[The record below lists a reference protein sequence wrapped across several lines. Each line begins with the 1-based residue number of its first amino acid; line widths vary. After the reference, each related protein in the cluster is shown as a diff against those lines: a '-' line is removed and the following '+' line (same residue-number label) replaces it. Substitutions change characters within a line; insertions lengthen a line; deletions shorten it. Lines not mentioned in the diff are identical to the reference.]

1 MAAAYEFAFFGQEV
15 GCACRNRKC
24 VIAEERAGEADSVI
38 IPSVAA
44 RAELDPSEILSAV
57 CVQLHVAGHR
67 VVEAGSEIT
76 GPSGGTQSF

>member
-57 CVQLHVAGHR
+57 CVQHAVFLMSLCHGRRAD
-67 VVEAGSEIT
+67 
-76 GPSGGTQSF
+76 SGN